1 MEVEDLDSSG
11 CSERTALVLPWVSQV
26 WGLPH
31 PRQHTHP
38 YVMYMI
44 ILLYYT
50 NLFTLRVE
58 NLLTAMCKW
67 QKSKAE
73 CQSQH
78 TILRCSSTC
87 LIIPV
92 YLTLTLSHVILSH
105 KFIRQMYSRLLVV
118 FSYQTLPPITY
129 ILYVCSSIIFRFQI
143 QVFERVV

>member
-1 MEVEDLDSSG
+1 MEAEVEVEDLDSSG
-11 CSERTALVLPWVSQV
+11 CSERTELALVLPWVSQV

-67 QKSKAE
+67 QKSK
-73 CQSQH
+73 QNVRVN
-78 TILRCSSTC
+78 TRSSDVHQ
-87 LIIPV
+87 LV
-92 YLTLTLSHVILSH
+92 SSYLST
-105 KFIRQMYSRLLVV
+105 
-118 FSYQTLPPITY
+118 
-129 ILYVCSSIIFRFQI
+129 
-143 QVFERVV
+143 